1 MGNFVKLTTRG
12 EDGSYTA
19 SYVDQSSI
27 KQLSQNGATQAGEN
41 EGTCVFVDGTVIELK
56 AFNETLDTLK

>member
-1 MGNFVKLTTRG
+1 MGTFVKLTTQA

-19 SYVDQSSI
+19 SYVEQSSI
-27 KQLSQNGATQAGEN
+27 KQLSQNGATQAGNN

-56 AFNETLDTLK
+56 AFSETIDTLK